1 MSQEY
6 HQQQQQRELMMMMM
20 MMMMMMT
27 INAQLNIAMMQVD
40 ESCKRGCTDDTFV

>member
-6 HQQQQQRELMMMMM
+6 HQQQQQQRELM

>member
-6 HQQQQQRELMMMMM
+6 HQQQQQQQREL
-20 MMMMMMT
+20 MMMMMT

>member
-6 HQQQQQRELMMMMM
+6 HQQQQQREL